1 MKVQVREVDDVVIV
15 DLSGRLA
22 AGSGDHLL
30 REVLDELLGEGW
42 DKILL
47 NLSEVTSID
56 SSGIGELVAGLR
68 LARRVNSTL
77 KVLNLQTRVERTLRI
92 GQMLPLFEVY
102 RDEEEAL
109 TSFVEA

>member
-1 MKVQVREVDDVVIV
+1 MKVQVREADDVVIV
-15 DLSGRLA
+15 DLAGRLA
-22 AGSGDHLL
+22 AGSGDRLL

-47 NLSEVTSID
+47 NLSEVTSVD

-68 LARRVNSTL
+68 LARRLDSTL
-77 KVLNLQTRVERTLRI
+77 KVLNLQERVERTLRI

-109 TSFVEA
+109 ASFGES